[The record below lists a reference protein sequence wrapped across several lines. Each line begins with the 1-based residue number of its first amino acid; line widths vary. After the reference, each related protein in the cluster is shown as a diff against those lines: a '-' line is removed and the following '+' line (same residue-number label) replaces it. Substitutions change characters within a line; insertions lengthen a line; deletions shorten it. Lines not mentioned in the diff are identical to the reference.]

1 MYAEVTAEEIASRIA
16 ASHESVRRLC
26 AYWSR
31 KRRDQAMPRRADIDP
46 ADMKALLPMM
56 MLIDVTPDERRFVY
70 RLVGTAEV
78 AIRGSNPTGKPVQHS
93 FFGDSVEETLSCY
106 EYVVR
111 NRAPFCYR
119 GAYEAPDGRIETDDT
134 VYLPLS
140 DDGAHVNMIL
150 VFSHCYSFRRR
161 TSPGSVT

>member
-1 MYAEVTAEEIASRIA
+1 MYAQVTAEEIASRIA
-16 ASHESVRRLC
+16 ASHESIRRLY
-26 AYWSR
+26 AYWLR
-31 KRRDQAMPRRADIDP
+31 KCRDQAMPRRADIDP
-46 ADMKALLPMM
+46 ADMKPLLPMM
-56 MLIDVTPDERRFVY
+56 MLVDVTPDQRRFVY
-70 RLVGTAEV
+70 RLVRTAEV
-78 AIRGSNPTGKPVQHS
+78 AMRGSNPAGKPVRDS
-93 FFGDSVEETLSCY
+93 FFGDSAEETLSCY

-111 NRAPFCYR
+111 NHAPFCYR

-161 TSPGSVT
+161 TKPGSVT

>member
-16 ASHESVRRLC
+16 ASHESIRMLS

-31 KRRDQAMPRRADIDP
+31 QCRGQAMPRRADIDP
-46 ADMKALLPMM
+46 ADMKPLLPMT
-56 MLIDVTPDERRFVY
+56 MLVDVTPDERRFVY

-78 AIRGSNPTGKPVQHS
+78 AARGGNPTGKSVQEA
-93 FFGDSVEETLSCY
+93 FFGDSIEEALNCY

-119 GAYEAPDGRIETDDT
+119 GTYAAPDGRTETDDT
-134 VYLPLS
+134 IYLPLS
-140 DDGAHVNMIL
+140 DDGANVNMIL
-150 VFSHCYSFRRR
+150 VFSHCYSFKRRSR
-161 TSPGSVT
+161 PGCVT